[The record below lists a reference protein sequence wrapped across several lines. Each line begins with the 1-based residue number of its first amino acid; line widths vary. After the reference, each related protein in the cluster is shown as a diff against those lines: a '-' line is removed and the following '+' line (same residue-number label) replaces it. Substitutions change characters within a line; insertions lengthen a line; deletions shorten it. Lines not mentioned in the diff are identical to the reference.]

1 MDIQIVRIVRVALSV
16 LSDRL
21 LSLLALAMSFT
32 LAAWVMESPDTLRA
46 IMAGFFALCV
56 YLPALLKERQNS
68 RERHSEAENQ

>member
-1 MDIQIVRIVRVALSV
+1 MVRLAISV

-21 LSLLALAMSFT
+21 LSLMALAMSFV
-32 LAAWVMESPDTLRA
+32 LAAWAMENPDTLRA

-68 RERHSEAENQ
+68 RESNRQAED

>member
-1 MDIQIVRIVRVALSV
+1 MVRVALSV

-21 LSLLALAMSFT
+21 LSLLALAMSFI
-32 LAAWVMESPDTLRA
+32 LAAWVMEKPDTLRA

-68 RERHSEAENQ
+68 RERDRQAEDQ